1 MIFYIGYFYL
11 ECFSLLWQVFFKNT
25 VTCISEPALIMF
37 FIICFAS
44 FLSLKF
50 TALMDFLFDHFLVL
64 YDSRILDP
72 YLLGHEQ
79 FQLVINLWA

>member
-1 MIFYIGYFYL
+1 MHIRTCAHYGLYNMF
-11 ECFSLLWQVFFKNT
+11 CF
-25 VTCISEPALIMF
+25 
-37 FIICFAS
+37 
-44 FLSLKF
+44 FLVSYKF
-50 TALMDFLFDHFLVL
+50 TALMGFLFDHFLVL

>member
-1 MIFYIGYFYL
+1 MG
-11 ECFSLLWQVFFKNT
+11 
-25 VTCISEPALIMF
+25 
-37 FIICFAS
+37 
-44 FLSLKF
+44 
-50 TALMDFLFDHFLVL
+50 FLFDHFLVL